1 MSGALQAVFQN
12 QRSFGPPVPS
22 GIGAAYGGGFYA
34 GSIGVSG
41 VATHY
46 LVVAPKASGE
56 SNVILTYASGFGTT
70 GSSSNINGPAN
81 TATLI
86 ALGAVNYPAANFCNN
101 LVIGGFSDWYM
112 PAINELK
119 VCYVNLKPTTN
130 TNNTGINSGV
140 NPNSIP
146 ERTTAYGPGDPSQ
159 TSVAAFQSGGAE
171 AFTTA
176 GGSNYWG
183 NEKATSSY
191 YRGYY
196 IAFYGGYRGDQTKT
210 TSLRIRA
217 VRRVAL

>member
-34 GSIGVSG
+34 GSIGDSG

-46 LVVAPKASGE
+46 LIVAPKSSGE
-56 SNVILTYASGFGTT
+56 SNGAAYANGFGTT

-86 ALGAVNYPAANFCNN
+86 ALGASSYPAAKFCND
-101 LVIGGFSDWYM
+101 LVIGGFDDWYL

-119 VCYVNLKPTTN
+119 VCYVNLKPGTAA
-130 TNNTGINSGV
+130 NNTGINSGV

-146 ERTTAYGPGDPSQ
+146 ERTTAYGSGDPAQ
-159 TSVAAFQSGGAE
+159 TSVSAFQSGGAE
-171 AFTTA
+171 TFEAS
-176 GGSNYWG
+176 GSYWG
-183 NEKATSSY
+183 NEKSTSSY

-196 IAFYGGYRGDQTKT
+196 ISFYGGYRGDTTKT
-210 TSLRIRA
+210 SSRRVRA

>member
-34 GSIGVSG
+34 GSIGASG

-46 LVVAPKASGE
+46 LIVAPTSSGE
-56 SNVILTYASGFGTT
+56 SSSVTYASGFGVT
-70 GSSSNINGPAN
+70 GSSSNINGPSN

-86 ALGAVNYPAANFCNN
+86 ALGASNYPAAKFCDD

-119 VCYVNLKPTTN
+119 VCYVNLKPGTAA
-130 TNNTGINSGV
+130 NNTGIDSGV

-146 ERTTAYGPGDPSQ
+146 ERTTAYGSGDPAQ
-159 TSVAAFQSGGAE
+159 TSVSAFQSGGAE
-171 AFTTA
+171 AFTIA
-176 GGSNYWG
+176 SYWG
-183 NEKATSSY
+183 NEKSTSSY

-196 IAFYGGYRGDQTKT
+196 MSFYGGYRGDTTKT
-210 TSLRIRA
+210 SSKRVRA